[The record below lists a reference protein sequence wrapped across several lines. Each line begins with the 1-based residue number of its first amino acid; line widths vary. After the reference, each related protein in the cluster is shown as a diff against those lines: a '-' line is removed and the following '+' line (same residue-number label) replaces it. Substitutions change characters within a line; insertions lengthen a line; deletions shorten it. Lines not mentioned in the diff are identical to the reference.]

1 MWQSCETVA
10 VFCHFDNVELRISSV
25 CKLPEFPT
33 PTEVGYFGYHQ
44 FIFPFSKFISF
55 GLLFI
60 LLQSSIANYHCVFI
74 FTSFNGKR
82 DHKVS
87 VSRDYQMVGSGDRSP
102 EITSQLSYLNR
113 PPPGAKFP
121 KAKNGQVGEIGWLY
135 ETFRIVK
142 GIWYTVTPL
151 PTIW

>member
-1 MWQSCETVA
+1 MKFHVTGNENGTFKCRLLNGGRAWAGVTVCISYCSDMLQSCETVA

-74 FTSFNGKR
+74 FTSFKR
-82 DHKVS
+82 DKC
-87 VSRDYQMVGSGDRSP
+87 
-102 EITSQLSYLNR
+102 ICIN
-113 PPPGAKFP
+113 
-121 KAKNGQVGEIGWLY
+121 
-135 ETFRIVK
+135 
-142 GIWYTVTPL
+142 
-151 PTIW
+151 

>member
-1 MWQSCETVA
+1 VIGFTV
-10 VFCHFDNVELRISSV
+10 
-25 CKLPEFPT
+25 
-33 PTEVGYFGYHQ
+33 
-44 FIFPFSKFISF
+44 FIQWFA
-55 GLLFI
+55 LFI
-60 LLQSSIANYHCVFI
+60 GP
-74 FTSFNGKR
+74 NGKR

-142 GIWYTVTPL
+142 GIWYTVTCVRERMYCCYVWYIGYTYFITCWMWRYQWYSIQHYVIKFLSDLRQVCGFLRSLRFPPL
-151 PTIW
+151 IKLTATI